1 MLLYVNAAFSLF
13 TLIGIPLGNSA
24 YVLAPL
30 LLSDPGR
37 DLGTT
42 NAIQTLAVLA
52 GLAAYGFAGLGITN
66 GQKIGWKVG
75 VAVAAGAVVLPVIAT
90 ARGFNLGS
98 GYIISFIF
106 DGALLVT
113 LLHPQ
118 SREYQR
124 IWFAGPSKPSR
135 QPRRR

>member
-1 MLLYVNAAFSLF
+1 MLLYANAAFSLF
-13 TLIGIPLGNSA
+13 TLIGIPLGGSA

-30 LLSDPGR
+30 LLSDPVR
-37 DLGTT
+37 DLSTT
-42 NAIQTLAVLA
+42 NAVQTLAVLV
-52 GLAAYGFAGLGITN
+52 GLAAYAFGGLGIAN

-75 VAVAAGAVVLPVIAT
+75 VVVAAGALLLPVLAL

-98 GYIISFIF
+98 TYIISFIF
-106 DGALLVT
+106 DGALLVA

-124 IWFAGPSKPSR
+124 IWFDGPSKPAK

>member
-1 MLLYVNAAFSLF
+1 MLLYANTAFSLF
-13 TLIGIPLGNSA
+13 TLIGIPLGGSA

-42 NAIQTLAVLA
+42 NAVQTLAILV
-52 GLAAYGFAGLGITN
+52 GLAAYGFAALGIAN
-66 GQKIGWKVG
+66 GQRIGWRVG
-75 VAVAAGAVVLPVIAT
+75 VGVAAGAVLLPVIAMG
-90 ARGFNLGS
+90 RGFNLGS

-124 IWFAGPSKPSR
+124 IWFEGPSKPSR
-135 QPRRR
+135 RR

>member
-1 MLLYVNAAFSLF
+1 MLLYANAAFSLF
-13 TLIGIPLGNSA
+13 TLIGIPLGGSA

-37 DLGTT
+37 DLSTT
-42 NAIQTLAVLA
+42 NAVQTLAVLV
-52 GLAAYGFAGLGITN
+52 GLAAYGFAALGIAN
-66 GQKIGWKVG
+66 GQRIGWRVG
-75 VAVAAGAVVLPVIAT
+75 VGVAAGAVLLPVIAMG
-90 ARGFNLGS
+90 RGFNLGS
-98 GYIISFIF
+98 GYIISFMF

-124 IWFAGPSKPSR
+124 IWFEGPSKPSR
-135 QPRRR
+135 RR

>member
-1 MLLYVNAAFSLF
+1 MLLYANAAFSLF
-13 TLIGIPLGNSA
+13 TLIGIPLGGSA
-24 YVLAPL
+24 YYIVPL
-30 LLSDPGR
+30 LLSDS
-37 DLGTT
+37 T
-42 NAIQTLAVLA
+42 NAIEALAVLG
-52 GLAAYGFAGLGITN
+52 GLAAYVFGGLGIAN

-75 VAVAAGAVVLPVIAT
+75 VVVAAGAVLLPVLAL

-106 DGALLVT
+106 DGALLVA

-124 IWFAGPSKPSR
+124 IWFDGPSKPAK